1 MRRML
6 LGIYLVLLAIP
17 ALLMGLLASSWF
29 WFIAAILL
37 AVVSAWCFMDGYF
50 TFSKHNRHSGST
62 HCAFAYPSFFR

>member
-50 TFSKHNRHSGST
+50 TYGPTARENGEEDNDTPPPPYK
-62 HCAFAYPSFFR
+62 